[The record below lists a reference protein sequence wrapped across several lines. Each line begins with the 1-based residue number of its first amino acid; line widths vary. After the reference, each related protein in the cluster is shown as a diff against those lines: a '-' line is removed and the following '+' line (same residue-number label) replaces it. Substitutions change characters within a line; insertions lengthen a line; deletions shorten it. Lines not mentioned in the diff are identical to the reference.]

1 MYAFKTRTLGQVA
14 IAVVLSMGLTAGAVG
29 IASAATHPANTTSH
43 TSAKTAKTAKTVA
56 FRSVV
61 TSVSATSVTALSAKG
76 GKVAKCLIVV
86 RDCTHPTR
94 QRQHVKGRIAESL
107 GEEVTTDTQKHELA
121 FSQDPYLRRHRMVT
135 SMLDTP
141 VADC

>member
-1 MYAFKTRTLGQVA
+1 MPHLFEKGGP
-14 IAVVLSMGLTAGAVG
+14 LSYGR
-29 IASAATHPANTTSH
+29 IFSEW
-43 TSAKTAKTAKTVA
+43 KKD
-56 FRSVV
+56 VV
-61 TSVSATSVTALSAKG
+61 TTVSATAVTALSAKG

-107 GEEVTTDTQKHELA
+107 GEVVTTDTQKHELT

-135 SMLDTP
+135 SNARYASRRLLTSALRHQPSSTNWPP
-141 VADC
+141 VHGCRTVASRL

>member
-43 TSAKTAKTAKTVA
+43 TSAKTAKTVA
-56 FRSVV
+56 FQSVV

-107 GEEVTTDTQKHELA
+107 GEEVTTDTQKHELT
-121 FSQDPYLRRHRMVT
+121 FLPDPYLRRHRMVT

>member
-14 IAVVLSMGLTAGAVG
+14 VAVVLSMGLTAGAVG

-43 TSAKTAKTAKTVA
+43 TSAKTAKTVA
-56 FRSVV
+56 FQSVV
-61 TSVSATSVTALSAKG
+61 TTVSATSVTALSAKG

-107 GEEVTTDTQKHELA
+107 GEEVTTDTQKHELT